1 MTVTLSNSNNQD
13 DSLLK
18 PLPFYV
24 GSLLYTCAVFFFLI
38 GSSSHLWVVMTS
50 QPVDMSRDT
59 KAHLVAHYGPWVACT
74 HSGTCGSSLLLEGV
88 DQKTVRLTQCLI
100 VAASILY
107 IFGFLI
113 MSLQLA
119 RPTQCEKLWQ
129 KMEQLII
136 VEFVFPVAAI
146 TGSVMMLAMASVNRS
161 VLVPRD
167 QVMQTGSAF
176 YKTLFAILLTVVGA
190 LFTVLNRYS
199 IGTSSA
205 AKYIYRLRRFRFF
218 SGVTKDTQTA
228 TSLQD
233 VVIRESELDG
243 GDKRIVRKS
252 EL

>member
-1 MTVTLSNSNNQD
+1 MTVTLTNSNNQD

-88 DQKTVRLTQCLI
+88 
-100 VAASILY
+100 
-107 IFGFLI
+107 
-113 MSLQLA
+113 
-119 RPTQCEKLWQ
+119 
-129 KMEQLII
+129 
-136 VEFVFPVAAI
+136 AI